1 MATRSS
7 GMKKNVYGNIEDIV
21 ICVRMV
27 TPRGVVERGYL
38 VSGEGGGKKEEGGRE
53 GRGINKEWERMEGKG

>member
-1 MATRSS
+1 
-7 GMKKNVYGNIEDIV
+7 MKKNVYGNIEDIV

-38 VSGEGGGKKEEGGRE
+38 VSGRKNERRREGGRE
-53 GRGINKEWERMEGKG
+53 GGKGN

>member
-1 MATRSS
+1 
-7 GMKKNVYGNIEDIV
+7 MKKNVYGNIEDIV

-38 VSGEGGGKKEEGGRE
+38 VSGRKNERRRREGGRE
-53 GRGINKEWERMEGKG
+53 INRKRSESERE

>member
-38 VSGEGGGKKEEGGRE
+38 VSGRKKEGGRE
-53 GRGINKEWERMEGKG
+53 GGREGKLIGKGVRVRENR

>member
-38 VSGEGGGKKEEGGRE
+38 VSGRKNERRREGGRE
-53 GRGINKEWERMEGKG
+53 GGKGN